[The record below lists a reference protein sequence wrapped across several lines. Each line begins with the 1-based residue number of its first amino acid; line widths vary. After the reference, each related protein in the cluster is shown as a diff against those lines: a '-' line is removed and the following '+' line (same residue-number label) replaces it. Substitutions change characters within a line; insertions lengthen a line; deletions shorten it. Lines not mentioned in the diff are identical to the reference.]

1 MLKVL
6 FFASVKEQ
14 LDCAALDVEW
24 REAVGDLDAL
34 QAYLGAERGPQWREV
49 LGQANMVRVNV
60 PAALPIEL
68 FHGRCGSI
76 VHALRLRADERML
89 TVRLV
94 PHGRC

>member
-49 LGQANMVRVNV
+49 LGQANMVRAVNQSV
-60 PAALPIEL
+60 ASDN
-68 FHGRCGSI
+68 C
-76 VHALRLRADERML
+76 RLRDGDEVAFFPPV
-89 TVRLV
+89 T
-94 PHGRC
+94 GG